1 MFSAWGS
8 VAYLAMAAMALAG
21 LASAVVAWRLAR
33 N

>member
-1 MFSAWGS
+1 